1 MENVAIAD
9 YMISKR
15 GANRGSAI
23 VRKSTH
29 NQRIECLWRD
39 VFEGVLGLYYRLF
52 YFLEDERF
60 LDPLNEIHPAA
71 LHNVYVPVINK
82 KLKVWSC
89 AWSSHRMRTTRS
101 LPLRMWVSGQLQN
114 PLGLELMGAA
124 IENYGVE
131 GITDT
136 DSEDDS
142 DSRPILSS
150 LSVHAR

>member
-15 GANRGSAI
+15 GANRGS
-23 VRKSTH
+23 TH
-29 NQRIECLWRD
+29 NQRIERLWRD

-89 AWSSHRMRTTRS
+89 AW
-101 LPLRMWVSGQLQN
+101 
-114 PLGLELMGAA
+114 A
-124 IENYGVE
+124 
-131 GITDT
+131 
-136 DSEDDS
+136 
-142 DSRPILSS
+142 
-150 LSVHAR
+150 